1 MCERFFEG
9 FVKLLLCS
17 ILIQIISK
25 NLHYGLVRATKLT
38 CEGVESNPGII
49 QLKRLYMHHIIK
61 VILGMGVLPGCSV
74 QAMHI
79 LPLSFHQLKASIRGS
94 QLILIT
100 FLNREIRFLK
110 MLA

>member
-1 MCERFFEG
+1 MCERFFEV

-79 LPLSFHQLKASIRGS
+79 LPLSFQQLKASIRGS

-100 FLNREIRFLK
+100 FLNR
-110 MLA
+110 